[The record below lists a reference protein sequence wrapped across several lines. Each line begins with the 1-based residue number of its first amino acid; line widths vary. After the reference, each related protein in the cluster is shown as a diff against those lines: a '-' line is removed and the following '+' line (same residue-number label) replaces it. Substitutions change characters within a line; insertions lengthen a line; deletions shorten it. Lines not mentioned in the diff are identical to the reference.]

1 MRKVTKKAQLNF
13 TWIFAILAGGAIL
26 LLAIYGAT
34 RVGDTARFQSDTEIA
49 KQISILTDPLQAG
62 YAEGSFGSISFQKE
76 TRVNNIC
83 YSDEFGRNEIS
94 VSTRSSVGEEWN
106 PAGVATTIKNK
117 YIFSKTRTSGKDFY
131 VFSKPFNL
139 PYKVADLIFMTS
151 ENYCFSGSGID
162 YQEIVKE
169 VTNLNIPN
177 IETANPCV
185 NTDAIK
191 VCFSSTGSNCDII
204 VSGTCSSNLA
214 ECNSNFDKGTV
225 KLASGEVVNY
235 IGNLMYAAIF
245 SEESNYDCNVE
256 RLLYRAEKLSEELIN
271 KSNIM
276 SARDCSTGMN
286 QDLSSWKSTLVSTTP
301 ENIQGLLSASNIL
314 EIKNDGAYCNLW

>member
-34 RVGDTARFQSDTEIA
+34 RVGDTARFQSDSEIA
-49 KQISILTDPLQAG
+49 KQISILADPLQAG

-83 YSDEFGRNEIS
+83 YSTEFGKNEIS

-131 VFSKPFNL
+131 IFSKPFKL

-151 ENYCFSGSGID
+151 ENYCFSGSGTN
-162 YQEIVKE
+162 YQEIVDE

-177 IETANPCV
+177 IETTSPCV

-191 VCFSSTGSNCDII
+191 VCFSSTSNCDII
-204 VSGTCSSNLA
+204 VSGDCSGCDSD
-214 ECNSNFDKGTV
+214 FDKGTV
-225 KLASGEVVNY
+225 KWTDSGETVAYV
-235 IGNLMYAAIF
+235 GNLMYAAIF
-245 SEESNYDCNVE
+245 SEGSNYNCNIE
-256 RLLYRAEKLSEELIN
+256 RLLYRAEKISEELIN
-271 KSNIM
+271 KSNLM

-286 QDLSSWKSTLVSTTP
+286 SDLSSWKTRLSSATP
-301 ENIQGLLSASNIL
+301 ENIQLLLDQSNNL